1 MLLSIVL
8 AIALQAAPSDS
19 MSGTWHVTGDIAGNP
34 LDELCT
40 LTQADTL
47 LTGSCK
53 AAKPADAKVW
63 AVSGVVKGG
72 KVSFSHGGEYEG
84 SPLTIAYVSTLASAT
99 QISGSVDVPEFSVSG
114 TFTAVPVAPQAPAV
128 PAKQ

>member
-19 MSGTWHVTGDIAGNP
+19 ISGTWHVTGDVAGNP

-40 LTQADTL
+40 LKQADTV

-53 AAKPADAKVW
+53 AAKPDDAKAW
-63 AVSGVVKGG
+63 AVSGVVKAG

-84 SPLTIAYVSTLASAT
+84 SPLTIAFAGTLASAT
-99 QISGSVDVPEFSVSG
+99 QISGSVDVPEYAVSG
-114 TFTAVPVAPQAPAV
+114 AFTAVPVAPQAPAG